1 MKKREIKAEAKE
13 THEKKE
19 RKPKKEKETEEM
31 KKIKQNYSK
40 IVVKVKEIRPSPEQ
54 KQEMIKECLSLM
66 NEKYEDYSK
75 KKDGSRVLQALVKHA
90 NEETKEKLIDKLIPQ
105 FLVLM

>member
-13 THEKKE
+13 THERKE

-40 IVVKVKEIRPSPEQ
+40 IVVKVKEMRPSPEQ
-54 KQEMIKECLSLM
+54 K
-66 NEKYEDYSK
+66 
-75 KKDGSRVLQALVKHA
+75 
-90 NEETKEKLIDKLIPQ
+90 
-105 FLVLM
+105 

>member
-1 MKKREIKAEAKE
+1 
-13 THEKKE
+13 
-19 RKPKKEKETEEM
+19 
-31 KKIKQNYSK
+31 
-40 IVVKVKEIRPSPEQ
+40 
-54 KQEMIKECLSLM
+54 MIKECLSLM

-90 NEETKEKLIDKLIPQ
+90 NEETREKLIDKLIPQ